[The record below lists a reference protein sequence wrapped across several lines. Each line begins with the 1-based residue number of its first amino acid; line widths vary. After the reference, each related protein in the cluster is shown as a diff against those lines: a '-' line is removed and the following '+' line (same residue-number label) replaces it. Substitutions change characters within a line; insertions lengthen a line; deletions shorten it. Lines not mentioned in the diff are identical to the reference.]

1 VVYSTTSTVPLH
13 APARSLRGNAKSV
26 VGVLLDID
34 DTLVDTRGAFRHA
47 LGVVAASYLPA
58 GYDVE
63 QMTSHWRADA
73 SGWYRAHARG
83 ELTHREQR
91 KLRANELHEAF
102 GGPVLDDPAYAAWDD
117 VFEAG
122 FKEGWRAHPDAHD
135 LLDTLDRCGIEY
147 GAVSNADS
155 GYQEMKLARV
165 GLKRVRMLVGV
176 DRFGVGKPDKRV
188 FLEGA
193 RLLGLDPAMVAYVG
207 DEKDIDAGAAVDAGL
222 ALGIWLDRPGG
233 HPQPGE
239 VGDGVVR
246 VESLAQIP
254 EALHLTC

>member
-1 VVYSTTSTVPLH
+1 
-13 APARSLRGNAKSV
+13 
-26 VGVLLDID
+26 
-34 DTLVDTRGAFRHA
+34 
-47 LGVVAASYLPA
+47 
-58 GYDVE
+58 
-63 QMTSHWRADA
+63 
-73 SGWYRAHARG
+73 
-83 ELTHREQR
+83 
-91 KLRANELHEAF
+91 
-102 GGPVLDDPAYAAWDD
+102 
-117 VFEAG
+117 
-122 FKEGWRAHPDAHD
+122 
-135 LLDTLDRCGIEY
+135 
-147 GAVSNADS
+147 
-155 GYQEMKLARV
+155 MKLARV

-207 DEKDIDAGAAVDAGL
+207 DERDIDATAAVDAGL

>member
-1 VVYSTTSTVPLH
+1 MVDSTTSAVLT
-13 APARSLRGNAKSV
+13 ARRGSPKSV

-34 DTLVDTRGAFRHA
+34 DTLVDTKGAFRHA
-47 LGVVAASYLPA
+47 LGVVAERYLPK

-63 QMTSHWRADA
+63 RMTSHWRTDV

-83 ELTHREQR
+83 EITHREQR
-91 KLRANELHEAF
+91 MRRANELHEAF
-102 GGPVLDDPAYAAWDD
+102 GGPALDDDAYAAWDD

-122 FKEGWRAHPDAHD
+122 FKAGWRAHPDAHA

-147 GAVSNADS
+147 GAVSNAES
-155 GYQEMKLARV
+155 GYQEMKLSRV
-165 GLKRVRMLVGV
+165 GLGRVRMLVGV
-176 DRFGVGKPDKRV
+176 DRFGVGKPDSRV

-207 DEKDIDAGAAVDAGL
+207 DEKDIDAGAAMDAGL

-233 HPQPGE
+233 HPQPGAMA
-239 VGDGVVR
+239 DGVVR

-254 EALHLTC
+254 DALHLTC